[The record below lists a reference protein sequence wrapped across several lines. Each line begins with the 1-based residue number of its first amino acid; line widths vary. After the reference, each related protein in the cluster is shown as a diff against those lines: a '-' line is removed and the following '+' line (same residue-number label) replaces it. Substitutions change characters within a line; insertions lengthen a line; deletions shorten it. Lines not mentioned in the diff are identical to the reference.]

1 MQRATPSTSST
12 SSVASTDASVGDS
25 LEDRGDPQRAGSTS
39 RPALASQSSC
49 ASIGSDAALIDDEA
63 DRIGGVGQR
72 EAVALA
78 RDLLRDADLSTPPGS
93 DEARIDHF
101 LVEGD
106 PAQLPAALRAAVEQ
120 RLEAAPAADR
130 ERPSVCLRAALAA
143 LSRTATA
150 IDAAAASATSILRS
164 LDARPIGRATLNLA
178 HGGARNFIAVALPTM
193 VRQAVGRA
201 LELALRQGPAEVVRT
216 VLSCVCLMLPAIGQG
231 ALFIRD
237 ERGGRATAASRLA
250 RCVAMSQ
257 QTAVT
262 ALGVATGTVMGL
274 GHCVASGLLYP
285 LMRDTVQARVPLRT
299 DPPTGP
305 TRVTLA
311 ASVLAYALGQL
322 MLSRIFLA
330 FPDAVADGDDA
341 GHPLASGCA
350 MRGLANGAFELLDM
364 LVVVGA
370 QHLARH
376 GQGSQPRVRIGSGD
390 LARALRSQQHWD
402 TMSARSAHVL
412 TIGQLYQS
420 LSANHMLPAALAA
433 TLGAERADLAADWI
447 TEAVAFG
454 ATALSYAVWTD
465 PLHARG
471 AVLQTLEE
479 AHRGEDPPRQYAG
492 NQAEPAVA
500 GARSNDGELIGYV
513 RGSPRAR
520 SASLT
525 QRRTSVARPAPPSS
539 TPATTAT
546 DAIDERDARGVQGL
560 SERGQ
565 DREAAN

>member
-1 MQRATPSTSST
+1 MHHATSSTPSTSSST
-12 SSVASTDASVGDS
+12 SSSSSTSASLDDSPESLASRQGVGS
-25 LEDRGDPQRAGSTS
+25 PS
-39 RPALASQSSC
+39 RPALASQSSF
-49 ASIGSDAALIDDEA
+49 ASIGSDAALIEEGA
-63 DRIGGVGQR
+63 DRIGWVGQR
-72 EAVALA
+72 EADALA
-78 RDLLRDADLSTPPGS
+78 RDLLRDADLATPPGS
-93 DEARIDHF
+93 RAARIDRF
-101 LVEGD
+101 FIEGD
-106 PAQLPAALRAAVEQ
+106 PAQLPEDLRAAVAQ
-120 RLEAAPAADR
+120 RLEAAPAAER
-130 ERPSVCLRAALAA
+130 QRPSVCLWAV
-143 LSRTATA
+143 LSAMSRSATA
-150 IDAAAASATSILRS
+150 IGASAASVWRS

-178 HGGARNFIAVALPTM
+178 HGGARNVIAVALPTM

-216 VLSCVCLMLPAIGQG
+216 VLSCVCLMLPAVGQG
-231 ALFIRD
+231 VLFIRD
-237 ERGGRATAASRLA
+237 ERGGRATTASRIA
-250 RCVAMSQ
+250 RCVALSQ

-285 LMRDTVQARVPLRT
+285 LMRDTVQARFPLRT
-299 DPPTGP
+299 DPATGP

-311 ASVLAYALGQL
+311 ASVLTYALGQL

-330 FPDAVADGDDA
+330 VPDAVADGDDA

-370 QHLARH
+370 QHVARH
-376 GQGSQPRVRIGSGD
+376 GRGSQPRVRIGRGD
-390 LARALRSQQHWD
+390 LARALRSQQQWD

-412 TIGQLYQS
+412 TIGQLYQT

-479 AHRGEDPPRQYAG
+479 AHRGEEPPRQYAG
-492 NQAEPAVA
+492 NQAEPALA
-500 GARSNDGELIGYV
+500 GATSGEGELIGYA
-513 RGSPRAR
+513 RSRPRAR
-520 SASLT
+520 NHGDDE
-525 QRRTSVARPAPPSS
+525 TS
-539 TPATTAT
+539 
-546 DAIDERDARGVQGL
+546 
-560 SERGQ
+560 
-565 DREAAN
+565 

>member
-12 SSVASTDASVGDS
+12 SSAYATDASLD
-25 LEDRGDPQRAGSTS
+25 DPLDCPTRPHGEWSPS

-49 ASIGSDAALIDDEA
+49 TSVGSDAALIDDEA
-63 DRIGGVGQR
+63 DRIGRVGER
-72 EAVALA
+72 EAEALA

-93 DEARIDHF
+93 DEARIDRF

-106 PAQLPAALRAAVEQ
+106 PAQLPATLRAAVEQ

-130 ERPSVCLRAALAA
+130 ERPSVCLRALLAA

-150 IDAAAASATSILRS
+150 IDASAASVARS

-178 HGGARNFIAVALPTM
+178 HVGARNFIAVALPTM

-250 RCVAMSQ
+250 RCVALSQ

-285 LMRDTVQARVPLRT
+285 LMRDTVQARLPLRT
-299 DPPTGP
+299 DPATGP

-311 ASVLAYALGQL
+311 ASVLTYALGQL

-376 GQGSQPRVRIGSGD
+376 GRGSQPRVRIGRGD
-390 LARALRSQQHWD
+390 LARALRSQQQWD

-412 TIGQLYQS
+412 TIGQLYQT

-479 AHRGEDPPRQYAG
+479 AHRGEEPPRQYAG
-492 NQAEPAVA
+492 NQAEPALA
-500 GARSNDGELIGYV
+500 GATSGEGELIGYA
-513 RGSPRAR
+513 RSSPRAR
-520 SASLT
+520 NPGDDE
-525 QRRTSVARPAPPSS
+525 TS
-539 TPATTAT
+539 
-546 DAIDERDARGVQGL
+546 
-560 SERGQ
+560 
-565 DREAAN
+565 